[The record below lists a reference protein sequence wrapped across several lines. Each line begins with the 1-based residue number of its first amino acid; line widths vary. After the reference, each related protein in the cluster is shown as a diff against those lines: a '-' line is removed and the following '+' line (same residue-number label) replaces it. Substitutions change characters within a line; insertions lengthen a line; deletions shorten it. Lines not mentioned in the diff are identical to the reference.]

1 MLLGALLREGGV
13 NKVFFFRGS
22 GEEALCEIEELEGG
36 GFRVL
41 QVCEGDPNLKVRCH
55 VCGGWNLITRVKFVN
70 LDGWDF
76 VPICSEECY
85 LAFNL
90 KGRRNK

>member
-1 MLLGALLREGGV
+1 MKE
-13 NKVFFFRGS
+13 VFYFRGS
-22 GEEALCEIEELEGG
+22 GEEALCEIEELEDG

-55 VCGGWNLITRVKFVN
+55 VCGGWKLITRVKFVN
-70 LDGWDF
+70 LNGWDF

-85 LAFNL
+85 LACML
-90 KGRRNK
+90 RKEQ